1 MGEVCLGIDLGGT
14 KIKGILMK
22 ADGLIVYQYST
33 STGNNLDNLFE
44 VIEKLIQESKNLSL
58 NICSIGVGCAGL
70 IDHKNGITIES
81 ANLPFLK
88 RFPLR
93 DTVYKFAGIP
103 TTIDNDVKMGAIGE
117 MFYGEGKGIKDFV
130 FLTLGTGIGG
140 AIIINGK
147 VYRGISNHSGEIGH
161 LNLQTSGPD
170 CGCGKQGCYETLA
183 SGPAIVNY
191 VLYGIQMKRDTMIL
205 EKVAGNISKINPS
218 LIAELAEKGDR
229 LCLEALTESARYT
242 GKVLSYLINILN
254 PEKIIIGGGISEVK
268 NILFPIIRET
278 AQLYSLVVPFEN
290 CTIIKSGLGT
300 ESGVIGAA
308 QMALLKYKGI
318 EI

>member
-1 MGEVCLGIDLGGT
+1 MGEVYIGIDLGGT
-14 KIKGILMK
+14 KIKGILMNE
-22 ADGLIVYQYST
+22 DGLIVYQYST
-33 STGNNLDNLFE
+33 STGNNLNNLFE
-44 VIEKLIQESKNLSL
+44 VIENLIQASKNMPSNL
-58 NICSIGVGCAGL
+58 CGIGVGCAGL
-70 IDHKNGITIES
+70 IDHENGITVES

-93 DTVYKFAGIP
+93 DTIYKFAGIP
-103 TTIDNDVKMGAIGE
+103 TTVDNDVKMGAIGE
-117 MFYGEGKGIKDFV
+117 LFYGEGKGVKDFV

-147 VYRGISNHSGEIGH
+147 VYRGITNHSGEIGH

-170 CGCGKQGCYETLA
+170 CGCGKQGCYESLA
-183 SGPAIVNY
+183 SGPAILNY
-191 VLYGIQMKRDTMIL
+191 VLYGIQMKRDTMII
-205 EKVAGNISKINPS
+205 EKVAGEKRKIDPS
-218 LIAELAEKGDR
+218 LIVEMAEKGDR
-229 LCLEALTESARYT
+229 LCLEALTESAKYT
-242 GKVLSYLINILN
+242 GKIISYLINILN
-254 PEKIIIGGGISEVK
+254 PEKIIIGGGMSEVK

-290 CTIIKSGLGT
+290 CSIVKSGLGT

-308 QMALLKYKGI
+308 KMALLKYKGI

>member
-1 MGEVCLGIDLGGT
+1 MGEVYIGIDLGGT
-14 KIKGILMK
+14 KIKGILMNE
-22 ADGLIVYQYST
+22 DGLIVNQYST

-44 VIEKLIQESKNLSL
+44 VIEKLIQENKAMSSR
-58 NICSIGVGCAGL
+58 ICGIGVGCAGL

-93 DTVYKFAGIP
+93 YTLYKFTGIE

-117 MFYGEGKGIKDFV
+117 MFYGEGKGVKDFV

-147 VYRGISNHSGEIGH
+147 VYRGITNHSGEIGH
-161 LNLQTSGPD
+161 INLQTAGPD
-170 CGCGKQGCYETLA
+170 CGCGKKGCYESLA
-183 SGPAIVNY
+183 SGSAILKY
-191 VLYGIQMKRDTMIL
+191 ILYGIKMKRDTMIL
-205 EKVAGNISKINPS
+205 EKVKGDISKINNS
-218 LIAELAEKGDR
+218 LIVEMAENGDR

-254 PEKIIIGGGISEVK
+254 PEKIIIGGGLSEVK
-268 NILFPIIRET
+268 NILFPVIRET
-278 AQLYSLVVPFEN
+278 AQLYSLVVPFQN
-290 CTIIKSGLGT
+290 CLIIKAGLGT

-308 QMALLKYKGI
+308 QMALLQYKGI
-318 EI
+318 DI